1 MKFAERMNRFGEGIF
16 SRLAEI
22 KRQKLEAGEN
32 VVDLSIGAPN
42 IPPAQH
48 ILDVLCKEAAD
59 KNNYIY
65 AINDQKDL
73 LQAVSQWYERR
84 YGVNLDPDTEICSLL
99 GSQEGLAHIAMSSWM
114 RETWFWCRIRVIRYL
129 RMVRV
134 LQAQSFTICRR
145 KKRMVM

>member
-1 MKFAERMNRFGEGIF
+1 MEFAERMNRFGEGVF

-22 KRQKLEAGEN
+22 KRQKLEAGES

-59 KNNYIY
+59 KSNYIY

-84 YGVNLDPDTEICSLL
+84 YGVNPGPGYRDLL
-99 GSQEGLAHIAMSSWM
+99 PARFPGGTGPYCHVH
-114 RETWFWCRIRVIRYL
+114 RG
-129 RMVRV
+129 
-134 LQAQSFTICRR
+134 
-145 KKRMVM
+145 

>member
-16 SRLAEI
+16 SRLAEL

-99 GSQEGLAHIAMSSWM
+99 RSQEGLSHIASSNVD
-114 RETWFWCRIRVIRYL
+114 E
-129 RMVRV
+129 
-134 LQAQSFTICRR
+134 
-145 KKRMVM
+145 